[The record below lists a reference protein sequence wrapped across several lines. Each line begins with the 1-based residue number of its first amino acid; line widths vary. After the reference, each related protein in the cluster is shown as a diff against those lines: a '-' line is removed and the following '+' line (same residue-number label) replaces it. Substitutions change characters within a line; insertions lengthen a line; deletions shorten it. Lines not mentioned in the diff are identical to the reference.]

1 MALCWWEAPAYTPS
15 MLKSYFTMAWRSFRR
30 NKVTSIIN
38 IGGLMLGLTTGIIIC
53 LMVVYMFGFDKFHA
67 NYKSIHLLEMNEN
80 FAGTVYT
87 GSWTPAPFG
96 PVLQKEVPGLK
107 YVVRAREEGQSLT
120 AYGEKAIYQKG
131 MYAEPDFFRMMTFP
145 AIEGDPIAT
154 LREGSG
160 VVLTESAARRLFG
173 NGPELGKAILGK
185 TILLNNIHPLKVGAV
200 IRDVPENSSIE
211 FDIVLPYTLFEKE
224 NDWVNQWENRSV
236 ETWIQLR
243 PGANLEAVNRLMTQ
257 LLIKHTT
264 AKQVSVFAYPIT
276 RLNLY
281 DNFKDGRPYWGKAY
295 LIIVIALIAFL
306 TLLIAC
312 INFMNLSTAMAE
324 RRAREVGL
332 RKVLGA
338 SRRLIIWQFL
348 GEALLLAMMALV
360 MSIGLA
366 WLVLP
371 WFAAFSRVPL
381 YKEFGNGWVWLL
393 LVILG
398 LFTGLVAGSYPALY
412 LSRFQ
417 PVKVL
422 KRLMSIDR
430 KGAGMRKGLVAF
442 QFAISIFLVVTTIVL
457 VKQVHYVS
465 NRPLGYELSNLID
478 ITADGKLP
486 GRYEL
491 FKNKVENIPSVL
503 DLTASTDNVIDIGN
517 TQLGLDW
524 PGKRPEQDFI
534 IQATWVQYDWTRTA
548 GLKLVEGRDFSPA
561 FGADSSACLIN
572 QTAARKMGLKEPLL
586 GARIGGKTVIGVLRD
601 FVFNLSG
608 RATQPLI
615 VYLGKGMWLGHFLV
629 RLSNDGQWKAHL
641 GQIEKTV
648 KALNPGYP
656 FMCRFVDDEHQQ
668 QFKNDFGME
677 QLANVFAVMAILISC
692 LGLFG
697 LASFL
702 VERRTREISIRK
714 VLGASPTGLW
724 LALSTE
730 MLKPVVLGVIV
741 ATPLAAMAMTG
752 LLSINDYHIRLS
764 WRIFALASVGAIL
777 IALATVSWHGVRAAR
792 INPGRN
798 LQTE

>member
-1 MALCWWEAPAYTPS
+1 
-15 MLKSYFTMAWRSFRR
+15 MLKSYFTMAWRRFLR

-53 LMVVYMFGFDKFHA
+53 LLVVYTFGFDKFHT
-67 NYKSIHLLEMNEN
+67 NYKSIHLLEMNQN
-80 FAGTVYT
+80 FAGTIYT
-87 GSWTPAPFG
+87 GNWTPAPLG
-96 PVLQKEVPGLK
+96 PILQKEVPVLK
-107 YVVRAREEGQSLT
+107 YVVRAREESQSLT
-120 AYGEKAIYQKG
+120 AYGDKAIYQKG
-131 MYAEPDFFRMMTFP
+131 MYAEPDFFRMMTYP

-154 LREGSG
+154 LQGGRG
-160 VVLTESAARRLFG
+160 VVLTERAARRLFG
-173 NGPELGKAILGK
+173 NGPALGKTVPVLGK
-185 TILLNNIHPLKVGAV
+185 TILLNNTHPLNVGAV
-200 IRDVPENSSIE
+200 IRDVPENSSVE
-211 FDIVLPYTLFEKE
+211 FDIVMPYALFEKDNE
-224 NDWVNQWENRSV
+224 WVNQWENRSV
-236 ETWIQLR
+236 ETWVQLR
-243 PGANLEAVNRLMTQ
+243 PGANLESVNRLMTQ
-257 LLIKHTT
+257 LLLTQLLIKHVT
-264 AKQVSVFAYPIT
+264 AKQVSLFAYPIT

-295 LIIVIALIAFL
+295 LIIVIAFIAFL

-338 SRRLIIWQFL
+338 SRRLIIGQFL
-348 GEALLLAMMALV
+348 GEALLLAMVALV
-360 MSIGLA
+360 LSIGLA

-371 WFAAFSRVPL
+371 WLAAFSRAPL
-381 YKEFGNGWVWLL
+381 YKEIGNGWVWAL
-393 LVILG
+393 LVSLGIL
-398 LFTGLVAGSYPALY
+398 TGLMAGSYPALY

-417 PVKVL
+417 PAKVL
-422 KRLMSIDR
+422 KRLMSVGR
-430 KGAGMRKGLVAF
+430 NGAGLRKGLVSF
-442 QFAISIFLVVTTIVL
+442 QFVISIFLVVTTIVL

-465 NRPLGYELSNLID
+465 NRPLGYETSNLID
-478 ITADGKLP
+478 ITADGSLP

-491 FKNKVENIPSVL
+491 FKNEVENIPGVL
-503 DLTASTDNVIDIGN
+503 NLTASTDNVIGIGN

-534 IQATWVQYDWTRTA
+534 FQASWVQYDWTKTA
-548 GLKLVEGRDFSPA
+548 GLKLAEGRDFSPA

-572 QTAARKMGLKEPLL
+572 QTAARRMGLKEPII
-586 GARIGGKTVIGVLRD
+586 GTRIGGKTVIGVLRD

-608 RATQPLI
+608 KATQPLV
-615 VYLGKGMWLGHFLV
+615 VYLGKEGWLGHFLV

-648 KALNPGYP
+648 RSLNPGYP
-656 FMCRFVDDEHQQ
+656 FTCRFVDDEHQE

-702 VERRTREISIRK
+702 VEKRTREISIRK
-714 VLGASPTGLW
+714 VLGASPAGLW
-724 LALSTE
+724 LSLSTE
-730 MLKPVVLGVIV
+730 LLKPVCLGIVV
-741 ATPLAAMAMTG
+741 ATPLAAMAMSG
-752 LLSINDYHIRLS
+752 LLSISDYHIRLS
-764 WRIFALASVGAIL
+764 WWIFGLAGAGAIL
-777 IALATVSWHGVRAAR
+777 VALATVSWHGVRAAR